1 MTHPATQELLDVLY
15 HVAITVE
22 AMSAAL
28 VAGRRRMDWVGV
40 CLLGCV
46 TALGGGSVR
55 DVLLGH
61 HPLSWVA
68 HPHYLLVAGAAALA
82 TIAMA
87 RFVHRLRGVFLFL
100 DAVGLVL
107 FTVIG
112 CNVALALELPVVV
125 VIAAG
130 LITGCVGG
138 VLRDV
143 LCAEIPLLFRAELYA
158 TVSVATAALYLSGL
172 AAGVLHDLALVAA
185 MLAGLALRLLALRH
199 GWSMPKFVYDR
210 DLH

>member
-1 MTHPATQELLDVLY
+1 MTYATRELLDVLY
-15 HVAITVE
+15 HVAIIVE
-22 AMSAAL
+22 AMTAAL
-28 VAGRRRMDWVGV
+28 VAGRRSMDWAGV

-46 TALGGGSVR
+46 TALGGGTVR
-55 DVLLGH
+55 DLLLDH

-68 HPHYLLVAGAAALA
+68 HPHYLVVAGGAALA

-87 RFVHRLRGVFLFL
+87 RFVHRLRRVFLFL

-112 CNVALALELPVVV
+112 CDIALGLGLPVIVV
-125 VIAAG
+125 VAAG
-130 LITGCVGG
+130 LVTGCAGG

-158 TVSVATAALYLSGL
+158 TVSVLTSAVYLAGRQTAMPSDFALI
-172 AAGVLHDLALVAA
+172 AA
-185 MLAGLALRLLALRH
+185 MVCGLTLRLLALRH
-199 GWSMPKFVYDR
+199 GWSMPKFIYGH